1 MKQAVKSITEQICT
15 PYLKIATYVLAV
27 MLAATAGA
35 TEVAWNG
42 DGAYALGA
50 DDTMT
55 FSTAAT
61 ITSAST
67 FTGTGKIVVTD
78 GATLTLYYKMS
89 EIPFSGFS
97 GSVQIDP
104 NSKIF
109 MDSPEF
115 SEDNTYANSVF
126 GPSATI
132 VFNGGLLRGFK
143 KQNNSQ
149 LTGEIVVC
157 DGTESTLQNIEA
169 SSGNGVNLRVR
180 ESASFSGSGKLTIEQ
195 KDRWIEFAR
204 YCNLKRFAGSLVF
217 SGNSS
222 QYNRFYGT
230 DFGDGASWMFDAARE
245 FQLET
250 DEATPTL
257 RFGALNVTSKA
268 TSLRIRQDGTVLEI
282 GGRNED
288 CEIDAPISQK
298 SVSIVKTGSARLAM
312 GPNATVL
319 SGTTIDVNSGCLA
332 VGSVD
337 VLANAHITVSENAA
351 FSLLFRDPSTE
362 SAGLS
367 LANVSLPVGA
377 VVTNEVLF
385 TSDPADGSTYTLV
398 TSDEV
403 LSLDAFALA
412 IASSG
417 ANAVAGELSLS
428 QDGKCLLLTVG
439 TYPATPHLWVSFTGG
454 DSSCKGSVGFSGQ
467 WAPDSDV
474 PNAADYAVGHEGD
487 NGAYL
492 PNGGKNGTSGRY
504 PRAKHMSYTGP
515 SNFTLFFTVRSVD
528 TENAVLLHLGYFNNS
543 HRGNLLLRSGGA
555 GKVKLSTMD
564 TQNSTPVDAVVADV
578 PSASLLSH
586 AYAIA
591 YDFATKT
598 LKLYVDGEY
607 IGVANGF
614 GDPGTGLMPDGTTV
628 YNGGISAS
636 DFRFGYTGGNKFT
649 QAPGMLVD
657 DFRCYEKTVLSDAA
671 IKAIS
676 AELGPW
682 ADGLKYAYETDA
694 TTGITTFDI
703 NDAEPGRK
711 TVTLIRGVDT
721 ADFTLS
727 SFAAKVSNRSNYKAK
742 LSIVDGDLVATI
754 LPPGLTVI
762 LR

>member
-1 MKQAVKSITEQICT
+1 
-15 PYLKIATYVLAV
+15 
-27 MLAATAGA
+27 
-35 TEVAWNG
+35 
-42 DGAYALGA
+42 
-50 DDTMT
+50 MT

-230 DFGDGASWMFDAARE
+230 DFGDGASWTFDAARE

-257 RFGALNVTSKA
+257 RFGSLNVTSSA
-268 TSLRIRQDGTVLEI
+268 TALRIRQDGTVLEI

-288 CEIDAPISQK
+288 CEIDAPIAQK
-298 SVSIVKTGSARLAM
+298 SVSIVKTGSARLAL
-312 GPNATVL
+312 GPNAKVL
-319 SGTTIDVNSGCLA
+319 SGTTVNVNNGSLA
-332 VGSVD
+332 VGSAD
-337 VLANAHITVSENAA
+337 VLANAQVTVSDSAT
-351 FSLLFRDPSTE
+351 FSLVFRDPSTE

-367 LANVSLPVGA
+367 LANVSLPAGA
-377 VVTNEVLF
+377 VVTNEVSF
-385 TSDPADGSTYTLV
+385 SENPVDGSTYTLV
-398 TSDEV
+398 SSESD
-403 LSLDAFALA
+403 LDIDDFALA
-412 IASSG
+412 ITSTG
-417 ANAVAGELSLS
+417 PNGVAGELSLS
-428 QDGKCLLLTVG
+428 EDRKRLLLTVG
-439 TYPATPHLWVSFTGG
+439 TYPATPHLWVPFTNG
-454 DSSCKGSVGFSGQ
+454 DKSSKGSVGFSGQ

-564 TQNSTPVDAVVADV
+564 TQNDTPVDAVVANV
-578 PSASLLSH
+578 PSASLLTH
-586 AYAIA
+586 VYAIA
-591 YDFATKT
+591 YDFAAKT

-614 GDPGTGLMPDGTTV
+614 GDPGTGLMPDGSTV

-649 QAPGMLVD
+649 MAPGMLVD
-657 DFRCYEKTVLSDAA
+657 DFRCYEKMVLSDMA

-676 AELGPW
+676 SELGPW
-682 ADGLKYAYETDA
+682 ADGLKYGYESDS
-694 TTGITTFDI
+694 TTGVTTFVID
-703 NDAEPGRK
+703 DAAQGNSE
-711 TVTLIRGVDT
+711 VMLIKGVDT

-727 SFAAKVSNRSNYKAK
+727 HFAAKVSNRNGYKAK
-742 LSIVDGDLVATI
+742 LRMENGNLVAKVSPTAF
-754 LPPGLTVI
+754 VVVV
-762 LR
+762 R

>member
-1 MKQAVKSITEQICT
+1 MKLKQAVGTIMAI
-15 PYLKIATYVLAV
+15 LASAV
-27 MLAATAGA
+27 TGA
-35 TEVAWNG
+35 TEIAWNG

-230 DFGDGASWMFDAARE
+230 DFGDGASWTFDAARE

-268 TSLRIRQDGTVLEI
+268 TSLRIRQDGTILEI
-282 GGRNED
+282 GGRGEN
-288 CEIDAPISQK
+288 CEIDAPIAQK
-298 SVSIVKTGSARLAM
+298 AVSIVKIGSARLAL
-312 GPNATVL
+312 GPNSTVL
-319 SGTTIDVNSGCLA
+319 SGTTVAANGGCLA
-332 VGSVD
+332 VGSAN
-337 VLANAHITVSENAA
+337 VLANAHITVSENAF
-351 FSLLFRDPSTE
+351 FSLVFRDPSTE

-367 LANVSLPVGA
+367 LANVTLPAGA

-385 TSDPADGSTYTLV
+385 TSDPIDGSTYTLV
-398 TSDEV
+398 TSDTA
-403 LSLDAFALA
+403 LSLDDFALA
-412 IASSG
+412 ITSTGS
-417 ANAVAGELSLS
+417 NRVAGELSLS
-428 QDGKCLLLTVG
+428 ADGKSLLLTVG
-439 TYPATPHLWVSFTGG
+439 TYPATPHLWVPFTNG
-454 DSSCKGSVGFSGQ
+454 DKSNKGSVDFFGQ

-504 PRAKHMSYTGP
+504 PRAKHSSYTGP
-515 SNFTLFFTVRSVD
+515 SSFTLFFAARSVD
-528 TENAVLLHLGYFNNS
+528 TENAVLLHLGYFNNA
-543 HRGNLLLRSGGA
+543 HRGHVLLRSGGA

-564 TQNSTPVDAVVADV
+564 TQNDTPVDAVVANV
-578 PSASLLSH
+578 PSASLLTH
-586 AYAIA
+586 VYAVV
-591 YDFATKT
+591 YDFPAKA
-598 LKLYVDGEY
+598 LKLYVDGKY
-607 IGVANGF
+607 AGAASNF

-628 YNGGISAS
+628 YSGGISAS

-671 IKAIS
+671 IKAVS

-682 ADGLKYAYETDA
+682 ADGLKYEYETDA

-703 NDAEPGRK
+703 NDAEPGRS
-711 TVTLIRGVDT
+711 TVTLIKGVDT

-727 SFAAKVSNRSNYKAK
+727 SFAAKVSNRSNFKAK
-742 LSIVDGDLVATI
+742 LSIAENGDLVATI
-754 LPPGLTVI
+754 LPPGLTII